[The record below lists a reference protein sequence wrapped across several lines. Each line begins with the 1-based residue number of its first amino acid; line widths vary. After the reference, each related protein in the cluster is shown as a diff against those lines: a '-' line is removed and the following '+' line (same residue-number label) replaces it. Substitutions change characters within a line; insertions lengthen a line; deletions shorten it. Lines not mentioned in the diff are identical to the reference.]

1 MPGLINNNTSTSVV
15 QDSAPDLT
23 VAPSKTFYGFRFDNT
38 TGKLTVEK
46 ISNDGVIRLPVTNVV
61 KETDYK
67 HWLWSEN
74 ELNFYWDSGDDPD
87 RLLVEVR

>member
-1 MPGLINNNTSTSVV
+1 M
-15 QDSAPDLT
+15 
-23 VAPSKTFYGFRFDNT
+23 
-38 TGKLTVEK
+38 EK